1 MHRIESDIR
10 DVGAIHYGKALHR
23 LRQNIQDP
31 QFCQD
36 PANLA
41 AALMLGR
48 YEVSMHQLNVRQANM
63 PEDLSAQ
70 QPRWM
75 DSTRWWIGEND

>member
-1 MHRIESDIR
+1 MHRIEPDIR
-10 DVGAIHYGKALHR
+10 DVGAILYGKALRR

-31 QFCQD
+31 QLCHD

-48 YEVSMHQLNVRQANM
+48 YEVSMHEFCLR
-63 PEDLSAQ
+63 
-70 QPRWM
+70 
-75 DSTRWWIGEND
+75 